1 MATPADWVCA
11 RCGFRLEP
19 EYRFCPGCS
28 LPTSGDDVLSTQISQ
43 KREEAERRGRIA
55 DRRGRRVF
63 GAGIALMLVF
73 VAGLGLVLFNR
84 DVLQLL
90 LQGSQEPAVE
100 KVEPRLLWEPEWV
113 KIPAGTL
120 TLLPLPDPAENEE
133 TEHPPDV
140 EEIEQDY
147 YMSRYEVPN
156 SLWHR
161 FLREREEDL
170 REARVWSEAYPG
182 EKGGWRRD
190 DEGRP
195 EPMADEADR
204 PVRYVSPIVVAYFCE
219 WLTERLR
226 TPGWEIR
233 PPTRVEWE
241 YAARGSTTR
250 EYPWGNEFMSPPPVG
265 AGPAS
270 TPKPPKNVDA
280 SRPAPVDAVDDDT
293 SAVGVLALGTNVS
306 EIVISSAPRNEERL
320 VNLIEDRR
328 IEVTRR
334 GAAFGNTVEDARNFA
349 KTWYANREI
358 EPRLGFTLLG
368 VRLVKARRIRTTPPR

>member
-28 LPTSGDDVLSTQISQ
+28 LPTSGDDVLSTQIAQ

-63 GAGIALMLVF
+63 GAGISLMLLF

-90 LQGSQEPAVE
+90 LQGPQEPPPA

-120 TLLPLPDPAENEE
+120 TLMPVTDPPE
-133 TEHPPDV
+133 V

-161 FLREREEDL
+161 FLREQEKEL
-170 REARVWSEAYPG
+170 REARVWSDAFPSR
-182 EKGGWRRD
+182 GGWHRD
-190 DEGRP
+190 AEGRP
-195 EPMADEADR
+195 EPDADEVDR
-204 PVRYVSPIVVAYFCE
+204 PVRYVAPIVVAYFCE
-219 WLTERLR
+219 WLTERVR

-241 YAARGSTTR
+241 YAARGTTMS
-250 EYPWGNEFMSPPPVG
+250 EYPWGDEFLSDPPIG

-293 SAVGVLALGTNVS
+293 SVMGVVAMGTNVS

-368 VRLVKARRIRTTPPR
+368 VRLVKARRIRTTPQK